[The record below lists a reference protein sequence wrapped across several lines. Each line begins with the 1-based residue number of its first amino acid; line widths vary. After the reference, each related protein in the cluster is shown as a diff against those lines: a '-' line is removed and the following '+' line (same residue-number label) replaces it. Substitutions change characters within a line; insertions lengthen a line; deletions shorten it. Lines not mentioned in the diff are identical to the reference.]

1 MSTFVQG
8 RERLAAVQGTKIVL
22 TASATE
28 MSDFFNNPFIAFVGG
43 FGKGPIPLSYV
54 RKTLYPHK
62 PRKADGQASYA
73 PYGLRKVESILLE
86 GGFSRNDVVVVYPED
101 LELFVGPNT
110 KVVGISSMDPTGM
123 GYVSKTYSSIVGGG
137 EPMNRIE
144 FRKLVMNP
152 AIKKYKPKIIVGGY
166 GSWQLERQHVSES
179 YGVDC
184 VLMGGRPAPIVE
196 LFKKAVKGEPIPRI
210 AKADESLDNWDYNK
224 EMPLTSNVSI
234 HGAVEISKGCGRN
247 CQFCTPTMQHKI
259 DVPLEKIMQEVAL
272 STQQGSDHITLITE
286 DIFLYGQTDSKF
298 VPNREA
304 ILKLCKSV
312 ADYPGVKSIQAA
324 HMSLAPAYHD
334 PIMIRDLAEILIEK
348 SWYSFGGKPIITA
361 ETGVETGSPR
371 LMKKYMAGKMLPFKP
386 EQWPEVVENAFGIL
400 NDNDWYPLATL
411 IIGLPDEKEED
422 MLQTLELMDNL
433 KDYNAFYVPLFFV
446 PLENCVLMNKKG
458 TEMDS
463 LSKARWDFFIKCW
476 EYNIKIWKPTFL
488 DNRIHNPF
496 LYRTFDRVLIPYF
509 GRILG
514 AYYGLTRRGSA
525 DQFKQAVYQLSMPMP
540 DNGRKVKGKINAQ
553 QEA

>member
-1 MSTFVQG
+1 MASAVSG
-8 RERLAAVQGTKIVL
+8 RKIVL

-54 RKTLYPHK
+54 RKTLYPHRPK
-62 PRKADGQASYA
+62 RADGQASYV

-86 GGFSRNDVVVVYPED
+86 GGFSPDDIAVAYPED
-101 LELFVGPNT
+101 LDLFIGPDT

-144 FRKLVMNP
+144 FKKLVTHP
-152 AIKKYKPKIIVGGY
+152 AIKKYRPKIIVGGY

-184 VLMGGRPAPIVE
+184 VLMGGRPTPIVE
-196 LFKKAVKGEPIPRI
+196 LFKKAINGEPIPRI
-210 AKADESLDNWDYNK
+210 AKADESLDNWNYNE
-224 EMPLTSNVSI
+224 EMPLIKNVAI

-259 DVPLEKIMQEVAL
+259 DVPLEKIMKEVAL
-272 STQQGSDHITLITE
+272 STAQGSDHITLITE
-286 DIFLYGQTDSKF
+286 DLFLYGATDKHF
-298 VPNREA
+298 IPNREA
-304 ILKLCKSV
+304 IVKLVSSV
-312 ADYPGVKSIQAA
+312 AKHPGVKSIQAA
-324 HMSLAPAYHD
+324 HMSLAPIWHD
-334 PIMIRDLAEILIEK
+334 PLMIKQLAEILIEK
-348 SWYSFGGKPIITA
+348 SWYSFGKKPIITA

-386 EQWPEVVENAFGIL
+386 EQWQDVVTNAFGIL

-422 MLQTLELMDNL
+422 MLQTLELMDKL
-433 KDYNAFYVPLFFV
+433 KGYNAFYVPLFFV

-458 TEMDS
+458 AEMDS

-476 EYNIKIWKPTFL
+476 EYNVKIWKPTFL
-488 DNRIHNPF
+488 ENRISNPL
-496 LYRTFDRVLIPYF
+496 LYKTFDNFIIPYF
-509 GRILG
+509 GKILG
-514 AYYGLTRRGSA
+514 TYYGLTRGEKSE
-525 DQFKQAVYQLSMPMP
+525 QLKQAVWQLSMPMP
-540 DNGRKVKGKINAQ
+540 EPTKRQIKDKV
-553 QEA
+553 

>member
-1 MSTFVQG
+1 LSI
-8 RERLAAVQGTKIVL
+8 REEETGLATAVLGKKIVL

-28 MSDFFNNPFIAFVGG
+28 MSDFYNNPFIAFVGG

-54 RKTLYPHK
+54 RKTLYPHRPK
-62 PRKADGQASYA
+62 RADGQASYV

-86 GGFSRNDVVVVYPED
+86 GGFSPDDIAVAYPED
-101 LELFVGPNT
+101 LDYFIGPDT

-144 FRKLVMNP
+144 FKKLVTHP
-152 AIKKYKPKIIVGGY
+152 AIKKFKPKIIVGGY

-184 VLMGGRPAPIVE
+184 VLMGGRPTPIVE
-196 LFKKAVKGEPIPRI
+196 LFKKAINNEPIPRI
-210 AKADESLDNWDYNK
+210 AKADESLDNWNYNE
-224 EMPLTSNVSI
+224 EMPLTKNVAI

-259 DVPLEKIMQEVAL
+259 DVPLEKIMKEVAL
-272 STQQGSDHITLITE
+272 STSQGSDHITLITE
-286 DIFLYGQTDSKF
+286 DLFLYGITDKKF
-298 VPNREA
+298 IPNREA
-304 ILKLCKSV
+304 VVKLVSSV
-312 ADYPGVKSIQAA
+312 AKHPGVKSIQAA
-324 HMSLAPAYHD
+324 HMSLAPVWHD
-334 PIMIRDLAEILIEK
+334 PLMIKQLAELLIEK
-348 SWYSFGGKPIITA
+348 SWYSFGKKPIITS

-386 EQWPEVVENAFGIL
+386 EQWQDVVTNAFGIL

-422 MLQTLELMDNL
+422 MLQTLELMDKL

-458 TEMDS
+458 AEMDS

-488 DNRIHNPF
+488 ENRLPNPL
-496 LYRTFDRVLIPYF
+496 LYKTFDNFIIPCF
-509 GRILG
+509 GKILG
-514 AYYGLTRRGSA
+514 TYYGLTRGEKSE
-525 DQFKQAVYQLSMPMP
+525 QLKQAVWQLSMPMP
-540 DNGRKVKGKINAQ
+540 ESANRKIRNKV
-553 QEA
+553 